1 MTLQTSI
8 ERIHADTAVITL
20 VGSLTTGMNLKL
32 TDAQIQSLVDQGV
45 SRMVLD
51 LTSVPYMDSAGLGT
65 LVHTNGLMLRGGG
78 KLRLCGVGDRA
89 AALLKLTQMD
99 GVLSVDPDVS
109 TSLAALGVSA
119 K

>member
-20 VGSLTTGMNLKL
+20 EGNLTLGMNLKMA
-32 TDAQIQSLVDQGV
+32 DGQIQGLVEEGV

-51 LTSVPYMDSAGLGT
+51 LTGVAYMDSAGLGT
-65 LVHTNGLMLRGGG
+65 LVHTNGLVLRSGGM
-78 KLRLCGVGDRA
+78 LRLCGVGERV
-89 AALLKLTQMD
+89 AALLKLTKMD
-99 GVLSVDPDVS
+99 AVLSVDPDAGA
-109 TSLAALGVSA
+109 SLAALGSSG